1 MAHSEKLE
9 ETALWKEYEKR
20 NGVEYKRCIWVKE
33 VYEYAANY
41 MKDVRRTF
49 GNYTLHDETHI
60 INVLDAMGGLL
71 GDQIINLTVGELELL
86 ILAASLH
93 DVGMVYTDEEKIEQ
107 YEDTEA
113 CKKFLKEYYPEFLGS
128 TVEDWTEDM
137 RQWYLRTLHSGRVAE
152 VLHNKPWEELI
163 HYQCPIEVVP
173 LRCIIAVCE
182 AHGYNLSDL
191 ISNPDLE
198 YLPANDV
205 SPLFCALLLRLGDLM
220 DFDDTRAPKVLYSYV
235 EFNEKSSEEW
245 RKHQASAGFFY
256 PTSPS
261 NEDLPYKAHCTNPGV
276 EHAIRNFLDW
286 VEVELGNCVKLQKYC
301 GKIWQQDFPFPR
313 AILRNEIE
321 SDGYVSGDFC
331 ITMNQTK
338 ILELLT
344 GENLYDNQDVFV
356 RELLQN
362 ALDATLLREKMDP
375 DFIPERSRIDFWEWN
390 DKDGNIWFRIDDE
403 GTGMTQG
410 MLERYFLK
418 VGNSYYTSR
427 EIERDLRVH
436 NQNEKY
442 YSISRFGIGFLSCFL
457 NGDYAEVSTL
467 YFDPD
472 KNRREEGSANP
483 NLKKHY
489 GLRLQVTGLSGY
501 YTLLN
506 QSQNHFTNEKMP
518 NPGGFDLQTSY
529 QQERAGY
536 RTKPGTSI
544 AICLNPGKLG
554 ILDLKNT
561 VEKYLCGARV
571 PVYYNNQRIGQTY
584 EEVMEAAHAVA
595 GEKIYELTDEMKEQ
609 FDQIF
614 PEVRGQYPKLVMT
627 TILLDTKEDH
637 VLQGVSGV
645 FVKYEIHFEKTSCW
659 QVKDLTYCVKGIFIE
674 NDRMLQMKLFSNNL
688 EKRHND
694 LSWLEIEMK
703 YSAKA
708 VDELVKAF
716 EKCDVC
722 PRSEEQLGEAWN
734 PFQETYEIFEVW
746 KSYHDHIQCQVMH
759 VSLEKFAYPDI
770 LYKELYSPKESIK
783 CAYQGV
789 YMVMIYNNISDRA
802 YYLRGM
808 YDTAHYLR
816 GIFFLENECQPTT
829 QASRSEVTQLPMD
842 VGLYALGIINKYN
855 MEKFLKEQYVFDSW
869 TNFTRNDWKEM
880 VLKNLPLRQWIE
892 YNMKDYFE
900 ERIRFLGNSSLLS
913 LNDAGIYINKKSY
926 FVLFNLYQN
935 MYLQDHKQIEIN
947 YEKKQIITFSEKKE
961 NESEEALDLF
971 PPMLFCKAAD
981 EKNRRYLCSSGSF
994 FRKGITMDHPFIIW
1008 LMKNAFLLNTY
1019 YKRQFIQIIDCL
1031 RYDDAPIIISV
1042 INTIRQQ
1049 LMSLSEHHGVDVNGF
1064 PQLCEEDF
1072 YSILTVQ
1079 EILRM

>member
-49 GNYTLHDETHI
+49 GNYTLHDEMHI

-107 YEDTEA
+107 YEDTET
-113 CKKFLKEYYPEFLGS
+113 CKKFLREYYPGFFYS

-152 VLHNKPWEELI
+152 VLHNKAWEELI

-182 AHGYNLSDL
+182 AHGYNPSDL

-205 SPLFCALLLRLGDLM
+205 SPLFCALLLRLGDLL

-235 EFNEKSSEEW
+235 EYNEKSSEEW
-245 RKHQASAGFFY
+245 KKHQASAGFFY

-261 NEDLPYKAHCTNPGV
+261 NEDLPYKARCTNPGV

-301 GKIWQQDFPFPR
+301 GKVWQQNFPFPR
-313 AILRNEIE
+313 AVLRNEIE

-331 ITMNQTK
+331 ITMDQTK

-362 ALDATLLREKMDP
+362 AIDATLLRGKMDP

-427 EIERDLRVH
+427 EIERDLRDH

-442 YSISRFGIGFLSCFL
+442 FSISRFGIGFLSCFL

-472 KNRREEGSANP
+472 KNRREEGAAKP

-518 NPGGFDLQTSY
+518 NPGGSNLQTSY

-554 ILDLKNT
+554 ILNLKNT

-584 EEVMEAAHAVA
+584 EEMMEAAHAVE
-595 GEKIYELTDEMKEQ
+595 GEKVYELIDEMKKQ
-609 FDQIF
+609 FDRTF
-614 PEVRGQYPKLVMT
+614 PEVRGKYPKIVVT
-627 TILLDTKEDH
+627 TIPFGTKKDR

-645 FVKYEIHFEKTSCW
+645 FVKYDIRFEKTSCF
-659 QVKDLTYCVKGIFIE
+659 QVKDLTYCVKGDIIE
-674 NDRMLQMKLFSNNL
+674 RNGSLQINLFSGFMEANSNSVYL
-688 EKRHND
+688 
-694 LSWLEIEMK
+694 WIELK
-703 YSAKA
+703 NTHDAKEVGA
-708 VDELVKAF
+708 LVNAF
-716 EKCDVC
+716 ENCDVC
-722 PRSEEQLGEAWN
+722 PQSEEQLGEVWSPFHGSIKLLEAW
-734 PFQETYEIFEVW
+734 I
-746 KSYHDHIQCQVMH
+746 SYHSYKQYNTME
-759 VSLEKFAYPDI
+759 VSLEEFECPDI
-770 LYKELYSPKESIK
+770 VRQEFRFRNEFIK

-789 YMVMIYNNISDRA
+789 YMGRICDALISPVHSHRA
-802 YYLRGM
+802 
-808 YDTAHYLR
+808 
-816 GIFFLENECQPTT
+816 IFFLENSCCPTT
-829 QASRSEVTQLPMD
+829 QVGRIEVAQLPID
-842 VGLYALGIINKYN
+842 VGLYVCGIINKYRIKIFFKPYREYDLWN
-855 MEKFLKEQYVFDSW
+855 
-869 TNFTRNDWKEM
+869 NFTQKDFKKKVM
-880 VLKNLPLRQWIE
+880 KNLPLRQWIE
-892 YNMKDYFE
+892 YNLKDYFE
-900 ERIRFLGNSSLLS
+900 NRIS
-913 LNDAGIYINKKSY
+913 YMEKSTISTIASIDNVY
-926 FVLFNLYQN
+926 TDKQSNMVLFNIYQDV
-935 MYLQDHKQIEIN
+935 YLQDHEQIEIN
-947 YEKKQIITFSEKKE
+947 YEKGQIISFLEKKE
-961 NESEEALDLF
+961 SAPEENLDLF
-971 PPMLFCKAAD
+971 FPILFCKAAN
-981 EKNRRYLCSSGSF
+981 EKNRKYLCCAYDF
-994 FRKGITMDHPFIIW
+994 YRKGITMDHPFVIW
-1008 LMKNAFLLNTY
+1008 LMKNAFLLNKY
-1019 YKRQFIQIIDCL
+1019 YKRQFRYIIDCL
-1031 RYDDAPIIISV
+1031 WYNESQVIISV
-1042 INTIRQQ
+1042 INTIRKQ
-1049 LMSLSEHHGVDVNGF
+1049 LMSLPEHHGVDVNGF
-1064 PQLCEEDF
+1064 PQLSKEDF
-1072 YSILTVQ
+1072 WFMEKY
-1079 EILRM
+1079 M

>member
-33 VYEYAANY
+33 VYEYAVNY
-41 MKDVRRTF
+41 LKDVRRTF

-60 INVLDAMGGLL
+60 LNVLDAMGGLL

-107 YEDTEA
+107 YEDTET
-113 CKKFLKEYYPEFLGS
+113 CKKFLREYYPEFLGS

-152 VLHNKPWEELI
+152 VLHNKAWEELI

-182 AHGYNLSDL
+182 AHGYNPSDL

-198 YLPANDV
+198 CLPANDV
-205 SPLFCALLLRLGDLM
+205 SPLFCALLLRLGDLL

-235 EFNEKSSEEW
+235 ECNEKSSEEW
-245 RKHQASAGFFY
+245 KKHQASAGFFY
-256 PTSPS
+256 PPSPS
-261 NEDLPYKAHCTNPGV
+261 NEDLPYKARCTNPGV

-301 GKIWQQDFPFPR
+301 GKVWQQNFPFPR

-331 ITMNQTK
+331 ITMDQTK

-362 ALDATLLREKMDP
+362 AIDATLLRGKMDP
-375 DFIPERSRIDFWEWN
+375 DFIPERSRIDFWEWI

-518 NPGGFDLQTSY
+518 NPGGSDLQTSY

-554 ILDLKNT
+554 SLNLKNT
-561 VEKYLCGARV
+561 VKKYLCGARV

-584 EEVMEAAHAVA
+584 EEVMEAAHTVA
-595 GEKIYELTDEMKEQ
+595 GEKIYELTDGMKEQ
-609 FDQIF
+609 FDQTF
-614 PEVRGQYPKLVMT
+614 PEVRGKYPKIVIT
-627 TILLDTKEDH
+627 TTPFGTKENR

-645 FVKYEIHFEKTSCW
+645 FVKYDIRFEKNPCW
-659 QVKDLTYCVKGIFIE
+659 QVKDLMFCVQGDFINDDGMVRIRLSCEGKNE
-674 NDRMLQMKLFSNNL
+674 NLGYYPWNKLIMQYDAKTVDALQ
-688 EKRHND
+688 E
-694 LSWLEIEMK
+694 
-703 YSAKA
+703 
-708 VDELVKAF
+708 AF
-716 EKCDVC
+716 EKCDIC
-722 PRSEEQLGEAWN
+722 PQSAEQLGGAWS
-734 PFQETYEIFEVW
+734 PFQRDFGIFDIW
-746 KSYHDHIQCQVMH
+746 KSYHYCKQTKFMMVL
-759 VSLEKFAYPDI
+759 LEEVECPDI
-770 LYKELYSPKESIK
+770 IHQEFFSQTEFIK

-789 YMVMIYNNISDRA
+789 YVRRS
-802 YYLRGM
+802 
-808 YDTAHYLR
+808 T
-816 GIFFLENECQPTT
+816 GIIKRNFFHEGLFFLGNVWQPTT
-829 QASRSEVTQLPMD
+829 QVSRIEVTQFPMEVD
-842 VGLYALGIINKYN
+842 LYICGIINIYDTEN
-855 MEKFLKEQYVFDSW
+855 FFYEQYVYDTWKKFI
-869 TNFTRNDWKEM
+869 RHDWKET

-892 YNMKDYFE
+892 YNLKDYFE
-900 ERIRFLGNSSLLS
+900 ERIRFLEKNILLS
-913 LNDAGIYINKKSY
+913 LNRTDIHIDRNSP

-935 MYLQDHKQIEIN
+935 IYLQDHKLMEIN
-947 YEKKQIITFSEKKE
+947 YEKMQIISFSEK
-961 NESEEALDLF
+961 NEIGSEEALELF
-971 PPMLFCKAAD
+971 PPILFCKAAD
-981 EKNRRYLCSSGSF
+981 EKNRRYICSAQSF
-994 FRKGITMDHPFIIW
+994 WRKGITMDHPFVTW
-1008 LMKNAFLLNTY
+1008 LIKNAFLLNKY
-1019 YKRQFIQIIDCL
+1019 YKRQFMQIIDCIM
-1031 RYDDAPIIISV
+1031 YDEATNIISV
-1042 INTIRQQ
+1042 INTIRKQ
-1049 LMSLSEHHGVDVNGF
+1049 MISLPEHHGVDVNGF
-1064 PQLCEEDF
+1064 PQLGKEDF
-1072 YSILTVQ
+1072 WFGK
-1079 EILRM
+1079 

>member
-9 ETALWKEYEKR
+9 EIALWKEYEKR

-33 VYEYAANY
+33 VYEYAVNY
-41 MKDVRRTF
+41 LKDVRRTF

-60 INVLDAMGGLL
+60 LNVLDAMGGLL

-107 YEDTEA
+107 YEDTET
-113 CKKFLKEYYPEFLGS
+113 CKKFLREYYPEFLGS

-152 VLHNKPWEELI
+152 VLHNKAWEELI

-182 AHGYNLSDL
+182 AHGYNPSDL

-198 YLPANDV
+198 CLPANDV
-205 SPLFCALLLRLGDLM
+205 SPLFCALLLRLGDLL

-235 EFNEKSSEEW
+235 ECNEKSSEEW
-245 RKHQASAGFFY
+245 KKHQASAGFFY
-256 PTSPS
+256 PPSPS
-261 NEDLPYKAHCTNPGV
+261 NEDLPYKARCTNPGV

-301 GKIWQQDFPFPR
+301 GKVWQQNFPFPR

-331 ITMNQTK
+331 ITMDQTK

-362 ALDATLLREKMDP
+362 AIDATLLRGKMDP
-375 DFIPERSRIDFWEWN
+375 DFIPERSRIDFWEWI

-518 NPGGFDLQTSY
+518 NPGGSDLQTSY

-554 ILDLKNT
+554 SLNLKNT
-561 VEKYLCGARV
+561 VKKYLCGARV

-584 EEVMEAAHAVA
+584 EEVMEAAHTVA
-595 GEKIYELTDEMKEQ
+595 GEKIYELTDGMKEQ
-609 FDQIF
+609 FDQTF
-614 PEVRGQYPKLVMT
+614 PEVRGKYPKIVIT
-627 TILLDTKEDH
+627 TTPFGTKENR
-637 VLQGVSGV
+637 VL
-645 FVKYEIHFEKTSCW
+645 
-659 QVKDLTYCVKGIFIE
+659 
-674 NDRMLQMKLFSNNL
+674 
-688 EKRHND
+688 
-694 LSWLEIEMK
+694 
-703 YSAKA
+703 
-708 VDELVKAF
+708 
-716 EKCDVC
+716 
-722 PRSEEQLGEAWN
+722 
-734 PFQETYEIFEVW
+734 
-746 KSYHDHIQCQVMH
+746 
-759 VSLEKFAYPDI
+759 
-770 LYKELYSPKESIK
+770 
-783 CAYQGV
+783 
-789 YMVMIYNNISDRA
+789 
-802 YYLRGM
+802 
-808 YDTAHYLR
+808 
-816 GIFFLENECQPTT
+816 
-829 QASRSEVTQLPMD
+829 
-842 VGLYALGIINKYN
+842 
-855 MEKFLKEQYVFDSW
+855 
-869 TNFTRNDWKEM
+869 
-880 VLKNLPLRQWIE
+880 
-892 YNMKDYFE
+892 
-900 ERIRFLGNSSLLS
+900 
-913 LNDAGIYINKKSY
+913 
-926 FVLFNLYQN
+926 
-935 MYLQDHKQIEIN
+935 
-947 YEKKQIITFSEKKE
+947 
-961 NESEEALDLF
+961 
-971 PPMLFCKAAD
+971 
-981 EKNRRYLCSSGSF
+981 
-994 FRKGITMDHPFIIW
+994 
-1008 LMKNAFLLNTY
+1008 
-1019 YKRQFIQIIDCL
+1019 
-1031 RYDDAPIIISV
+1031 
-1042 INTIRQQ
+1042 
-1049 LMSLSEHHGVDVNGF
+1049 
-1064 PQLCEEDF
+1064 
-1072 YSILTVQ
+1072 
-1079 EILRM
+1079 